1 MGYTLSTRRPQ
12 VAPGE
17 GQRERRRARV
27 RPQAPHS
34 AAIYNQANRGRA
46 EPRVGFLVANPNQQK
61 RVLVWVGQWS
71 TWQHEAFAQWNRT
84 WIFAQEL
91 QERFGVKH
99 TLLGPPHLATLP
111 EEQATRLNSN
121 PTYFP
126 FSFFRW
132 DSDNHETRRNV
143 TYPPPYPPGKE
154 VTVQAVRACTWP
166 SCMVVG
172 CASQKLP
179 SFQKGPRLEGF
190 IAHARHEAVRSS
202 THLKYKLVQG
212 FKQNFALVAAAVK
225 AHPCLKLDFQVFIRS
240 DGGVFG
246 IDLDRCFNDPN
257 YKRSK
262 TARTVD
268 DDRSSVIAL
277 SNEIELPEPS
287 RREWSSGGQPGTFCR
302 RGSEQRSLDKA
313 LEHLYRRLSQQ
324 TFSTPLGRNIL
335 TSYGSTNASAKDSS
349 KAAGK
354 KGAG

>member
-1 MGYTLSTRRPQ
+1 M
-12 VAPGE
+12 
-17 GQRERRRARV
+17 
-27 RPQAPHS
+27 
-34 AAIYNQANRGRA
+34 
-46 EPRVGFLVANPNQQK
+46 ANPHQQK
-61 RVLVWVGQWS
+61 RSVACCQG
-71 TWQHEAFAQWNRT
+71 EAFVLWNRT
-84 WIFAQEL
+84 WTFAQEL

-121 PTYFP
+121 PSYFP